1 MAEEG
6 ILALDRGYTP
16 DVEESKEELQRK
28 LEQTRHSISNTMSE
42 IKETVAHQVQAV
54 KDTFD
59 WREQYKKHPCAWSVG
74 AAGVGFLAGY
84 KIADTFKNG
93 SDRAYRP
100 ENQYAA
106 TPQQK
111 AYEARL
117 KADASSLAGEF
128 AEDKP
133 GLVERFKE
141 SSAYEGL
148 SKEVSSLGNQV
159 LTELSATA
167 SAVVVPFLLSKF
179 KELVGIDRI
188 EQSYPSKVKEGRT
201 AKRTDWTE
209 PDRSP
214 RPEPALG
221 HS

>member
-59 WREQYKKHPCAWSVG
+59 WREQFKKHPCAWSVG
-74 AAGVGFLAGY
+74 AAGVGFFAGY
-84 KIADTFKNG
+84 KIADTFKHG
-93 SDRAYRP
+93 SDRGYQP
-100 ENQYAA
+100 QNQYSP

-111 AYEARL
+111 AYEGRL
-117 KADASSLAGEF
+117 KADASRVADEF
-128 AEDKP
+128 DDEKP

-141 SSAYEGL
+141 SSAYESL
-148 SKEVSSLGNQV
+148 SKEASSLGHQV
-159 LTELSATA
+159 LTELSTTA

-188 EQSYPSKVKEGRT
+188 ENSYPSKAEERAT
-201 AKRTDWTE
+201 ARRTDWTE
-209 PDRSP
+209 PDRP
-214 RPEPALG
+214 RSESTLG